1 MRAAWTTSR
10 IETVRA
16 LIGGVGYPDLSD
28 HSISWAVIDVLERRQ
43 LPAGTVAEDVSYNPV
58 AVAQRLQDE
67 PESSRFAV
75 LVLISAVER
84 GREPGTIT
92 AYQWDGRLPADD
104 EIHRAVT
111 DAVTGII
118 YLDNT
123 LVVTRHL
130 GALPDRIAVIEI
142 EPLVEA
148 FGTPMS
154 DPVAASVEA
163 VADAAVRYATD
174 PRAFER
180 LPRCGLGGPLVHAAH
195 V

>member
-67 PESSRFAV
+67 PESSRFEL

-84 GREPGTIT
+84 GREPGAVT